1 MAGCAAGPAAE
12 EAPRFKF
19 EPTLPLS
26 PAPSLVDPVESRFEL
41 VKEEQDDYG
50 LSSSDDETLSA
61 LSWDEEESSAAAE
74 EGWPRDP
81 SEQESRKR
89 SWQDALD
96 VTPCNVKVC
105 KDIKKACLRETFGP
119 MHFLF

>member
-1 MAGCAAGPAAE
+1 MAGRAVGLAVE
-12 EAPRFKF
+12 EGVRFEL

-26 PAPSLVDPVESRFEL
+26 PGPSLLDPVESRFEL

-74 EGWPRDP
+74 EGGPRDP
-81 SEQESRKR
+81 SEQEPRKR